1 MRRTT
6 VEINDQSFHLKKI
19 ETGKIKPNV
28 RKKGRIDEWNSM
40 QYKTIK
46 IEKTQWNQKLAHL
59 KINEIDKLLARLKKK
74 KGVWL
79 L

>member
-28 RKKGRIDEWNSM
+28 RRKGRIDEWSSM
-40 QYKTIK
+40 QYKIITT
-46 IEKTQWNQKLAHL
+46 EKTQ
-59 KINEIDKLLARLKKK
+59 
-74 KGVWL
+74 
-79 L
+79 